1 MLPELY
7 HAHHNRHLEDL
18 PFWLELAQL
27 SGDPILELGC
37 GTGRV
42 LIPLALTGHRTVG
55 VDRDPGMLKYLQ
67 DNLAPQIL
75 PRPSL
80 IVADICRYSLAQQ
93 FPLIILPC
101 NTLSTLEAEQR
112 RECLG
117 CVLRHLP
124 SGGKFAVSVPNPHL
138 LGHLPLHSAAE
149 FEDEFILP
157 STGNPVQVSSSWR
170 RTKSAFIVT
179 WIYDQ
184 LYPDGRVERVTI
196 ETSHQ
201 NISAHAYLED
211 LQAVGL
217 KVESLYGDTD
227 RSEYTHN
234 SPSLIITATG

>member
-1 MLPELY
+1 MLPEFY

-18 PFWLELAQL
+18 PFWLELARL

-42 LIPLALTGHRTVG
+42 LIPLAQAGHRTVG
-55 VDRDPGMLKYLQ
+55 LDRDPGMLKYLQ
-67 DNLAPQIL
+67 DNLDLRIK

-80 IVADICRYSLAQQ
+80 IVADISRYSLAQQ

-112 RECLG
+112 RACLG
-117 CVLRHLP
+117 CVRRHLQ
-124 SGGKFAVSVPNPHL
+124 SGGMFAVSLPNPHVVS
-138 LGHLPLHSAAE
+138 HIPAHSSVE
-149 FEDEFILP
+149 LEDEFILP
-157 STGNPVQVSSSWR
+157 RTGNPIQVSSAWWR
-170 RTKSAFIVT
+170 TRHAFTVT

-201 NISAHAYLED
+201 NIPAQAYLD
-211 LQAVGL
+211 DIQAVGL
-217 KVESLYGDTD
+217 KVESLYGDID
-227 RSEYTHN
+227 RSEYTVN
-234 SPSLIITATG
+234 SPSLVILATG